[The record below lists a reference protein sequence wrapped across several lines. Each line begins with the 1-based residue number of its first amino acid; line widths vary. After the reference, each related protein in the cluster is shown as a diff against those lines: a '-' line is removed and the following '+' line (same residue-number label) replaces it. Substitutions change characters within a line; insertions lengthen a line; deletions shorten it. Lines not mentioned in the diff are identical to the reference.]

1 MNWRHHLASVSMA
14 AVSHWQQTAVVPAA
28 AAAVS
33 IPLASFYSAAASYV
47 LQAALEHQAAA
58 AAAAVVE
65 TDLHPSI
72 KVSQRCSSYSVFG
85 HSLAEINI

>member
-1 MNWRHHLASVSMA
+1 MA

-58 AAAAVVE
+58 AVVE

>member
-1 MNWRHHLASVSMA
+1 MA

-58 AAAAVVE
+58 AAVVE

>member
-1 MNWRHHLASVSMA
+1 MA

-58 AAAAVVE
+58 AAAVVE